1 MDFEDVYRRYFGDVY
16 RYLLRLSGSETV
28 AEDVTSE
35 TFLRAMQALPRF
47 RGDCDVR
54 VWLCRIARNTYFS
67 ICRDPDN
74 LPMEEPGEEQRDS
87 APSPEEETIRREV
100 REEVGLKVKN
110 IRYYKSQPWSFS
122 ETVLMGFFVDLDG
135 DDETVTLDTEELA
148 TAEWFTRE
156 DAPPQPL
163 NISLTSEMIWQFKN
177 GKV

>member
-16 RYLLRLSGSETV
+16 RYLLRLSGNETV

-74 LPMEEPGEEQRDS
+74 QPMEEPGEEQRDS
-87 APSPEEETIRREV
+87 APSPEEETLRREEGQRLRRLLHGLEEPY
-100 REEVGLKVKN
+100 REVFLWRHYGGLGFREVGQLFG
-110 IRYYKSQPWSFS
+110 KSENWAC
-122 ETVLMGFFVDLDG
+122 
-135 DDETVTLDTEELA
+135 VTYHRARGKLRK
-148 TAEWFTRE
+148 EWEAST
-156 DAPPQPL
+156 
-163 NISLTSEMIWQFKN
+163 
-177 GKV
+177 

>member
-16 RYLLRLSGSETV
+16 RYLLRLSGSATV

-74 LPMEEPGEEQRDS
+74 QPMEEPGEEQRDS
-87 APSPEEETIRREV
+87 APSPEEETLRREEGQRLRRLLHGLEEPY
-100 REEVGLKVKN
+100 REVFLWRHYGGLGFRA
-110 IRYYKSQPWSFS
+110 IGQLFGKSENWAC
-122 ETVLMGFFVDLDG
+122 
-135 DDETVTLDTEELA
+135 VTYHRARGKLRK
-148 TAEWFTRE
+148 EWEAST
-156 DAPPQPL
+156 
-163 NISLTSEMIWQFKN
+163 
-177 GKV
+177 

>member
-87 APSPEEETIRREV
+87 APSPEEETLRREEGQRLRRLLHG
-100 REEVGLKVKN
+100 REEPDREVFLWRHYGGLDFRE
-110 IRYYKSQPWSFS
+110 IGQLFGKSENWAC
-122 ETVLMGFFVDLDG
+122 
-135 DDETVTLDTEELA
+135 VTYHRARGKLRK
-148 TAEWFTRE
+148 EWEAST
-156 DAPPQPL
+156 
-163 NISLTSEMIWQFKN
+163 
-177 GKV
+177 

>member
-16 RYLLRLSGSETV
+16 RYLLRLSGSATV

-74 LPMEEPGEEQRDS
+74 QPMEEPGEEQRDS
-87 APSPEEETIRREV
+87 APSPEEETLRREEGRRLRQLLHGLEEPY
-100 REEVGLKVKN
+100 REVFLWRHYGDLSFREIGQLFG
-110 IRYYKSQPWSFS
+110 KSENWAC
-122 ETVLMGFFVDLDG
+122 
-135 DDETVTLDTEELA
+135 VTYHRARGKLRK
-148 TAEWFTRE
+148 EWE
-156 DAPPQPL
+156 ALP
-163 NISLTSEMIWQFKN
+163 
-177 GKV
+177 

>member
-67 ICRDPDN
+67 TRRDPDN
-74 LPMEEPGEEQRDS
+74 QPMEEPGEERAGS
-87 APSPEEETIRREV
+87 APSPEEETLRREEGQRLRQLLHGLEEPY
-100 REEVGLKVKN
+100 REVFLWRHYGDLSFREIGQLFG
-110 IRYYKSQPWSFS
+110 KSENWAC
-122 ETVLMGFFVDLDG
+122 
-135 DDETVTLDTEELA
+135 VTYHRARGKLRK
-148 TAEWFTRE
+148 EWEAST
-156 DAPPQPL
+156 
-163 NISLTSEMIWQFKN
+163 
-177 GKV
+177 

>member
-87 APSPEEETIRREV
+87 APSPEEETIRREEGQ
-100 REEVGLKVKN
+100 RLRRLLHGLEE
-110 IRYYKSQPWSFS
+110 P
-122 ETVLMGFFVDLDG
+122 
-135 DDETVTLDTEELA
+135 
-148 TAEWFTRE
+148 
-156 DAPPQPL
+156 
-163 NISLTSEMIWQFKN
+163 
-177 GKV
+177 

>member
-74 LPMEEPGEEQRDS
+74 LPMEEPGEDQRDS
-87 APSPEEETIRREV
+87 APSPEEETLRREEGQRLRRLLHDLEEPY
-100 REEVGLKVKN
+100 REVFLWRHYGGLGFRE
-110 IRYYKSQPWSFS
+110 IGQLFGKSENWAC
-122 ETVLMGFFVDLDG
+122 
-135 DDETVTLDTEELA
+135 VTYHRARGKLRK
-148 TAEWFTRE
+148 EWEAST
-156 DAPPQPL
+156 
-163 NISLTSEMIWQFKN
+163 
-177 GKV
+177 

>member
-87 APSPEEETIRREV
+87 APSPEEETLRREEGQRLRRLLHSLEEPY
-100 REEVGLKVKN
+100 REVFLWRHYGGLGFRE
-110 IRYYKSQPWSFS
+110 IGQLFGKSENWAC
-122 ETVLMGFFVDLDG
+122 
-135 DDETVTLDTEELA
+135 VTYHRARGKLRK
-148 TAEWFTRE
+148 EWEAST
-156 DAPPQPL
+156 
-163 NISLTSEMIWQFKN
+163 
-177 GKV
+177 